1 MTPVVGVTL
10 AAALLIGVAGSPAA
24 QTAATPIVSNR
35 IADVAAHLAAPP
47 DDARPMVRWWW
58 FGPAVVKPQLE
69 RELLAM
75 KAGGF
80 GGVEIQPVYPMELD
94 DPARGI
100 KNLPYLSTEFL
111 DAVSFVNRKA
121 RAEGMRVDMTLAS
134 GWPYGGPHVPV
145 TESAGRLRLAVA
157 ELAPGA
163 TAAALPAIMSGETLL
178 ATFIGPGTS
187 QQYDATKLAPAIPPG
202 PGGVGPG
209 RIAVTASNE
218 PRVVAFYIASRTG
231 QQVKRAALGAE
242 GFVLDHLSRK
252 AIDHHLNTI
261 AEPLLKAF
269 GDQPPYAVFSD
280 SLEVYGTDWTDDFL
294 GEFQR
299 RRGYDLKPHL
309 PLIYS
314 GQGDKAAALRH
325 DWVQTQTELVN
336 ERYLTPV
343 NDWARAHNTRFR
355 SQTYGEPAVS
365 MSSNRLVA
373 LPEGEGPQFRSFSFT
388 RLATSAGHLYD
399 RPVISAETWTWL
411 HSPAFSATPLDMKAE
426 ADRML
431 LQGVNQFIGHG
442 WPYTPP
448 GLPEPGY
455 AFYAAAVFNNHQPW
469 WNVMPDVNA
478 YLSRT
483 SYLLRQGRPAN
494 DVAVLLPNDDVYAA
508 AVPGKVS
515 LSAEMHHYVTPQ
527 LTEQILDAGH
537 NLDYV
542 DAESILALGI
552 THPVLVM
559 PHVTRLSPAVL
570 AKLADYVRGGGKIIA
585 VGAMPSMAPGFAEAQ
600 RISAQVVAASKGL
613 LGKAGVQLVAD
624 DAGVGAALGKALQ
637 PDIKVAAQAADV
649 GFIHR
654 KLADG
659 DIYFIANTSN
669 RDVRTSAT
677 LRAPR
682 KVAAWWNPYTGK
694 TSAATVRPALD
705 LTLAPYESRVLVLT
719 DSAPPAPPVAAARA
733 APPSSIVA
741 GATPQP
747 SVAAGA
753 TPLPSVVA
761 GAAPL
766 PSVATGAMP
775 STSVAAGAMP
785 LPSVA
790 VGARPQPSVAA
801 GATPLPSVA
810 TGAMPPTSVAAGAT
824 PLPSVAAGAT
834 PQPSVAAGATPLPSV
849 ATGAMP
855 PTSVAAGATPLAG
868 ARQAAVLAD
877 LSRDWQVR
885 FAGAGEAQAMP
896 TLRSWTDDPAKRF
909 FSGVATYSKDIALT
923 AAQLQ
928 GQTIRLDF
936 GPGTPL
942 DTTPKVPSG
951 MRAMLESPIR
961 EAAEVYVNGQRAGA
975 IWHPPYEL
983 DITSQLQAGA
993 NKIDIKV
1000 ANLSLNALAGQ
1011 ERPDYRL
1018 LSARYGQRFVPQDTH
1033 LIVPQPSGI
1042 LGPVRLLTQP
1052 ESQP

>member
-1 MTPVVGVTL
+1 MAPVAGVTL
-10 AAALLIGVAGSPAA
+10 AAALLTGASGLSAA
-24 QTAATPIVSNR
+24 QTGAPAGVPPSAPAPLVSNR
-35 IADVAAHLAAPP
+35 IADVAAHLAVPP

-58 FGPAVVKPQLE
+58 FGPAVVNSQLE
-69 RELLAM
+69 LELLAM

-100 KNLPYLSTEFL
+100 RNVPYMSADFL
-111 DAVSFVNRKA
+111 DSVSFINRKA

-134 GWPYGGPHVPV
+134 GWPYGGPNVPV

-163 TAAALPAIMSGETLL
+163 TTIALPAIMSGESLL
-178 ATFIGPGTS
+178 AVFVGEGNA
-187 QQYDATKLAPAIPPG
+187 QQYDATALKMTELPAAA
-202 PGGVGPG
+202 GPG
-209 RIAVTASNE
+209 RAAIAPSSA
-218 PRVVAFYIASRTG
+218 PRVIAFYIASRTG

-252 AIDHHLNTI
+252 AIDHHLNTV

-294 GEFQR
+294 AEFQR
-299 RRGYDLKPHL
+299 RRGYDLKPYL

-325 DWVQTQTELVN
+325 DWVQTQTELVD

-343 NDWARAHNTRFR
+343 DDWARAHKTQFR

-365 MSSNRLVA
+365 MSSNRLIA

-388 RLATSAGHLYD
+388 RLATSAGHVYD

-431 LQGVNQFIGHG
+431 LQGVNQFVGHG

-448 GLPEPGY
+448 GSQEPGY
-455 AFYAAAVFNNHQPW
+455 AFYAAAVFNDHQPW

-483 SYLLRQGRPAN
+483 SYLMRQGRPAN

-515 LSAEMHHYVTPQ
+515 LSAEMHKYVTPE

-542 DAESILALGI
+542 DAESILALGVA
-552 THPVLVM
+552 HPVLVM

-570 AKLADYVRGGGKIIA
+570 AKLSDYVRGGGKIIA
-585 VGAMPSMAPGFAEAQ
+585 VGGMPSVAPGFADAQ
-600 RISAQVVAASKGL
+600 RISAQVAAASKAL
-613 LGKAGVQLVAD
+613 LGKPGVRLVAD
-624 DAGVGAALGKALQ
+624 DAAVGAALAKVLT
-637 PDIKVAAQAADV
+637 PDFKVAAQAADV

-654 KLADG
+654 KLTDG

-669 RDVRTSAT
+669 REVRTSAT

-682 KVAAWWNPYTGK
+682 RSAAWWDPHTGK
-694 TSAATVRPALD
+694 ASPASVRPTLD
-705 LTLAPYESRVLVLT
+705 LALAPYESHVLVLT
-719 DSAPPAPPVAAARA
+719 DSAQAAQPA
-733 APPSSIVA
+733 
-741 GATPQP
+741 T
-747 SVAAGA
+747 AAGA
-753 TPLPSVVA
+753 PSRR
-761 GAAPL
+761 GTL
-766 PSVATGAMP
+766 T
-775 STSVAAGAMP
+775 STSAAA
-785 LPSVA
+785 SRNQA
-790 VGARPQPSVAA
+790 
-801 GATPLPSVA
+801 
-810 TGAMPPTSVAAGAT
+810 PPPAS
-824 PLPSVAAGAT
+824 
-834 PQPSVAAGATPLPSV
+834 
-849 ATGAMP
+849 
-855 PTSVAAGATPLAG
+855 
-868 ARQAAVLAD
+868 VLAD
-877 LSRDWQVR
+877 LSRDWQLR
-885 FAGAGEAQAMP
+885 FPGSGGSQAMP

-909 FSGVATYSKDIALT
+909 FSGIATYSKDIDLT
-923 AAQLQ
+923 TAQLK
-928 GQTIRLDF
+928 GSAIRLDF

-942 DTTPKVPSG
+942 ATTPKVPSG
-951 MRAMLESPIR
+951 MRAMLDSPIR

-975 IWHPPYEL
+975 VWHPPYEL
-983 DITSQLQAGA
+983 DITSHLRAGA
-993 NKIDIKV
+993 NRIEVRV

-1033 LIVPQPSGI
+1033 LIVPQPSGM

-1052 ESQP
+1052 ESKQ